1 MQNLTSFVAPN
12 GLKIHLDVASL
23 TGAVFYPADNAMQ
36 LYNATGQLVLVQ
48 CPQGRADMEAFVAQL
63 VAAGAP
69 LLPLADDK
77 CLVYA
82 SPHAVCFATTNIH
95 GDVLVGI
102 QGIEWFETKDGKAW
116 QTLFAAVRQT
126 GNTVVSYAP
135 DVAHARFSEPA
146 ALHIVPAHIVRMSG
160 DGSFDQLNVNFS
172 QCGSLDVQAGGSY
185 QQRDKLQNELLN
197 KFWRERRDEFPT
209 PNDADAAAKK
219 EVDRLTLAAR
229 RTLAAELAAQAGSR
243 LTEIQNDQRPIY
255 VQLQDFSHV
264 LTFDAEKAGDK
275 YHLSLRNK
283 DSAGNYRETMTA
295 YFNSAAERDA
305 SLDALKHMIGKK
317 SAPAPKGPSR

>member
-1 MQNLTSFVAPN
+1 MQNLSSFVAPN
-12 GLKIHLDVASL
+12 GMKLHLDPASL
-23 TGAVFYPADNAMQ
+23 TGTVFYPADNAMQ
-36 LYNATGQLVLVQ
+36 LYNKQGQLVLVQ
-48 CPQGRADMEAFVAQL
+48 CPQGRADMETFVAQL
-63 VAAGAP
+63 TAAGAP

-82 SPHAVCFATTNIH
+82 APQAVCFATTNTH

-102 QGIEWFETKDGKAW
+102 QGVDWFEAKDGKAW

-126 GNTVVSYAP
+126 GNTVLSYTP
-135 DVAHARFSEPA
+135 EVAHARFSSPA
-146 ALHIVPAHIVRMSG
+146 ALHIVPAHIVRMNG
-160 DGSFDQLNVNFS
+160 DGSYDQLNVNFDN
-172 QCGSLDVQAGGSY
+172 CASLDVQTGGTHKH
-185 QQRDKLQNELLN
+185 RAELQHALLN
-197 KFWRERRDEFPT
+197 KFWRERSDEFPT
-209 PNDADAAAKK
+209 PNAADAAAKK

-229 RTLAAELAAQAGSR
+229 RAFASELAAQAGSR

-264 LTFDAEKAGDK
+264 LTFDAEKVGDK

-283 DSAGNYRETMTA
+283 DSSGSYRETLTA

-305 SLDALKHMIGKK
+305 SLDALKHMLTKK
-317 SAPAPKGPSR
+317 STPVPKGPSR